1 VPRTLKRLAI
11 TVVLLLLATP
21 ATVNAQLP
29 GKVYRIGLILSGA
42 PEEVEHLTR
51 VLDEGLR
58 DLGYIEGRNILLERR
73 FARGRLER
81 LPALAAELVRVN
93 VDVIVTGSNP
103 VIAAVKQATTT
114 VPVVMAV
121 SRDPVGSGFVASLAR
136 PGGNITGL
144 SNDPTPDLLAKNLE
158 LLHEAV
164 PTARRVALLWNP
176 EPVGAETYRK
186 VVESAARKLGVAL
199 HPVEVRGRHE
209 LEEAFSAMT
218 RARIQA
224 VVVLPDPVFLTA
236 RTQVAL
242 LAARARIPAI
252 YGVSEHVEVGGFMSY
267 GANVASQFR
276 RVAVYVDRILKGAK
290 PGDLPV
296 EQAAT
301 FELVINEKAAHALGI
316 AIPAS
321 LRLRANRVIE

>member
-1 VPRTLKRLAI
+1 
-11 TVVLLLLATP
+11 
-21 ATVNAQLP
+21 
-29 GKVYRIGLILSGA
+29 
-42 PEEVEHLTR
+42 
-51 VLDEGLR
+51 
-58 DLGYIEGRNILLERR
+58 
-73 FARGRLER
+73 
-81 LPALAAELVRVN
+81 
-93 VDVIVTGSNP
+93 
-103 VIAAVKQATTT
+103 
-114 VPVVMAV
+114 
-121 SRDPVGSGFVASLAR
+121 
-136 PGGNITGL
+136 
-144 SNDPTPDLLAKNLE
+144 
-158 LLHEAV
+158 
-164 PTARRVALLWNP
+164 
-176 EPVGAETYRK
+176 VGAETYRK
-186 VVESAARKLGVAL
+186 VVESATRKLGVAL
-199 HPVEVRGRHE
+199 RAVEVRGRHE

-236 RTQVAL
+236 RTQVAR

-276 RVAVYVDRILKGAK
+276 RVAVYVDRMLKGAK

-301 FELVINEKAAHALGI
+301 FELVINEETAHALGI